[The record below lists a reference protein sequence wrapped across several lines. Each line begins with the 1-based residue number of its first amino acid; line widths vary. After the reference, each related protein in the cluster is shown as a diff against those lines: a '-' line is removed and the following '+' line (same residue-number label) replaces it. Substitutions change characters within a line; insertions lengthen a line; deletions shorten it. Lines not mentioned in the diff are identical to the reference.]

1 MDMKLRKIIRDFVNW
16 QGKNDMLK
24 DELTIDYEVAE
35 TYLEQT
41 NLTFCSSSLQ
51 LNEKQIPTFEDWL
64 TKNCKEADD
73 GRYFYKGR
81 STLKSTLRDIT
92 YKNLMRLNL

>member
-51 LNEKQIPTFEDWL
+51 LPSKQEMWTERGKQVVDIEENNTAFGKHTPFLLGFSLGFEKSYEWL
-64 TKNCKEADD
+64 TK
-73 GRYFYKGR
+73 
-81 STLKSTLRDIT
+81 
-92 YKNLMRLNL
+92 